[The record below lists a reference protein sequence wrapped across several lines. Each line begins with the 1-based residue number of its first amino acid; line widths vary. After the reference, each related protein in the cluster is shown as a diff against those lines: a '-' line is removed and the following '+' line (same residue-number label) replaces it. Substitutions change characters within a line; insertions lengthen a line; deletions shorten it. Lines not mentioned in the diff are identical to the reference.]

1 MKAYHVYD
9 TRNELLGTYM
19 SAERAEKARVEANEG
34 EVWFKNGAL
43 VVECDVADHD
53 PKEAALALHLDCS
66 LESVS
71 ECRYGDNQYESTD
84 EPGEYLVVTD
94 SEADEA
100 HLELCKQYA
109 DENLVP
115 ENASPYL
122 TFDYEGFARD
132 NSDRGETLGRYDSEE
147 NAVDIDGT
155 AYYIYRVQ

>member
-9 TRNELLGTYM
+9 TRNDLLGTYM
-19 SAERAEKARVEANEG
+19 SAERAEKERVNANDATLA
-34 EVWFKNGAL
+34 FPSGAL
-43 VVECDVADHD
+43 VVECDVAGHD
-53 PKEAALALHLDCS
+53 LREAALASHLDCP

-84 EPGEYLVVTD
+84 EPGEYLVLTD
-94 SEADEA
+94 SEADET
-100 HLELCKQYA
+100 HLEWCTQYA
-109 DENLVP
+109 DENLMP
-115 ENASPYL
+115 EDASPYL
-122 TFDYEGFARD
+122 KFDYEMYARD